1 MRRQGPGSTPNT
13 SKAGD
18 FRRTMSGK
26 TIGPCILVASVLFAV
41 MWSFPSG
48 HEEDLPSFGRDTV
61 LVWEISSR
69 DLKADFV
76 VRLAAYSP
84 NLLMEWEDRKTQGTV
99 FIPSRE
105 IMGAKGYVNNKLFK
119 SGIDTR
125 AKDETTVWLS
135 RSVYRDLKEKKEAK
149 LKIERVQGRMT
160 CLGEGELTVEVNGS
174 PMKLPVIKVRDN
186 RKAEWCFLDRE
197 DNALMVQYRM
207 REYRKTLVSIT
218 TNRKNTLRWLK
229 GPKLERMLQD

>member
-1 MRRQGPGSTPNT
+1 MPNT
-13 SKAGD
+13 FRARD

-26 TIGPCILVASVLFAV
+26 KIGPCILITSVLFAV
-41 MWSFPSG
+41 MWSFSAG
-48 HEEDLPSFGRDTV
+48 SEESLPSFGRDTV
-61 LVWEISSR
+61 LVWEIPNR
-69 DLKADFV
+69 DFTADFV
-76 VRLAAYSP
+76 VRIAAYSP
-84 NLLMEWEDRKTQGTV
+84 DLLMEWEDRKTQGTV
-99 FIPSRE
+99 FIPGRE

-119 SGIDTR
+119 SGMDTR

-135 RSVYRDLKEKKEAK
+135 RSVYRDLKENKEAK

-186 RKAEWCFLDRE
+186 RKAEWWFLDRE
-197 DNALMVQYRM
+197 DNPLMVQYRM

-218 TNRKNTLRWLK
+218 TNRKNTLRWIKGQKLK
-229 GPKLERMLQD
+229 SLLPD

>member
-1 MRRQGPGSTPNT
+1 MKRQGPESTPNT
-13 SKAGD
+13 FKARD

-26 TIGPCILVASVLFAV
+26 IIGPCVLVVSVLFAV
-41 MWSFPSG
+41 IWSFPAG
-48 HEEDLPSFGRDTV
+48 HEENLPPFGRDTV
-61 LVWEISSR
+61 LVWEMTNK
-69 DLKADFV
+69 DFKTDFV
-76 VRLAAYSP
+76 VRIAAYSP

-105 IMGAKGYVNNKLFK
+105 IIGAKGYVNNKLFK
-119 SGIDTR
+119 SGMDTR
-125 AKDETTVWLS
+125 AKDETTIWLS
-135 RSVYRDLKEKKEAK
+135 RSVYRDLKENTEAK

-160 CLGEGELTVEVNGS
+160 YLGEEELAVEVNGS
-174 PMKLPVIKVRDN
+174 PMKLPVIKVRDS
-186 RKAEWCFLDRE
+186 RKAEWWFLDRE
-197 DNALMVQYRM
+197 DNPLMVQYRM